1 MDSNDNCTPES
12 RFMRAV
18 ILMMTCT
25 PEILNFILKSPR
37 LRLLPVLSCVNLA
50 LYSQNA
56 RVCGCLCVRACV
68 RACVCVCACVCMRLE

>member
-18 ILMMTCT
+18 ILMMICT

-37 LRLLPVLSCVNLA
+37 LRLLPVLSHDDDELMLNVLRCQLT
-50 LYSQNA
+50 Y
-56 RVCGCLCVRACV
+56 
-68 RACVCVCACVCMRLE
+68 